1 MTVEREEKLLKD
13 LKIFALL
20 VFLAITFFIKN
31 DILKL
36 SITIPFLFALAILTY
51 RKYSRDKKE
60 GKDLSRYKM
69 GLFFIALTFVI
80 TAIFL
85 LLPYFN

>member
-13 LKIFALL
+13 LGIFSIII
-20 VFLAITFFIKN
+20 FLAITFFIKN

-36 SITIPFLFALAILTY
+36 IITVPFLTAITMLNY
-51 RKYSRDKKE
+51 RKYERDKKA
-60 GKDLSRYKM
+60 GMDLSRYKRM
-69 GLFFIALTFVI
+69 LFFILLTFVI
-80 TAIFL
+80 LVVFL